1 MDASAAPAVTNRRV
15 LALALPMTLAN
26 VTTPLLG
33 VVGAAAIGRLGD
45 AALLGALALGAVLF
59 DYLFWTFGSLRMAT
73 AGLTAQAAGA
83 GDAAEIDRALARA
96 LAVGGGVGL
105 LLVALQR
112 PLGEAAFALA
122 GASPAV
128 TAALATY
135 FGIRIVAAPFTL
147 MNYAVLGSTLGR
159 GRTDLGLALQVA
171 MNVANIALTI
181 LLVLGLGLG
190 VAGAALAAVLAEA
203 LGFLLGL
210 LVLRRLGS
218 RPWRIPR
225 AEVLERTSLL
235 RMLAVN
241 GDVMV
246 RTLAV
251 IAAFGSFSA
260 LGARAGDLTLAA
272 NAVLQNLFLVGSFF
286 LDGFATAAEVLCG
299 QALGARREGAFR
311 RAVRYA
317 LGWCLGFGLAVSLLF
332 LATGGA
338 FIDAISTNPEVRA
351 LARLYLPFAA
361 LTPVVAAA
369 AFAFDGIY
377 IGATWTRPMR
387 NLMVAALA
395 AYLAVLGG
403 VQGLGNTGLWLALLA
418 FLAARGI
425 GQGLLYPRLARA
437 AFGPA
442 PAGAAPAGPAQ
453 VPAQVPAA

>member
-1 MDASAAPAVTNRRV
+1 MQVGSAPMVTNRRV

-45 AALLGALALGAVLF
+45 AALLGALALGAVIF

-83 GDAAEIDRALARA
+83 GDTAEIDRALARA
-96 LAVGGGVGL
+96 LVVAGLVGL
-105 LLVALQR
+105 AMVAAQA
-112 PLGEAAFALA
+112 PLGAAAFALA

-128 TAALATY
+128 TAALSTY
-135 FGIRIVAAPFTL
+135 FGIRIFAAPFTL
-147 MNYAVLGSTLGR
+147 ANYAVLGSTLGR

-171 MNVANIALTI
+171 MNLLNIALTVA
-181 LLVLGLGLG
+181 LVLGFDLG
-190 VAGAALAAVLAEA
+190 VAGAALATVAAEA
-203 LGFLLGL
+203 FGFLLGL
-210 LVLRRLGS
+210 LVLRRLGA
-218 RPWRIPR
+218 RPWRVAR
-225 AEVLERTSLL
+225 GEVLERAGLL

-246 RTLAV
+246 RT
-251 IAAFGSFSA
+251 IAIIIAFGLFSA

-299 QALGARREGAFR
+299 QALGAREEETFR

-317 LGWCLGFGLAVSLLF
+317 VGWCIGFGLAVSVLF
-332 LATGGA
+332 LTTGGL
-338 FIDAISTNPEVRA
+338 FIDAVTTNPEVRA
-351 LARLYLPFAA
+351 VARLYLPFAA
-361 LTPVVAAA
+361 LTPLVAAA

-395 AYLAVLGG
+395 AYLVVLAAIH
-403 VQGLGNTGLWLALLA
+403 GLGNTGLWLAILT
-418 FLAARGI
+418 FLAARGL
-425 GQGLLYPRLARA
+425 GQALLYPRLARA
-437 AFGPA
+437 AFP
-442 PAGAAPAGPAQ
+442 Q
-453 VPAQVPAA
+453 VPLGAQPMPAR